1 MRIALVTETFFPA
14 VDGTTTTV
22 KAVSDRL
29 IDLGHELR
37 IIAPGPGLPLYNRSK
52 VIRISPLAKPGA
64 QVRDALADFDPD
76 LVHVTNPGRIG
87 RKALKHAERMD
98 LRTIVVQ
105 QSTVDADDR
114 WRTTVAERAG
124 AVVVTCEWMQ
134 RELAGHGVTAALWRP
149 GVDSRAFTPALR
161 DPWLHGK
168 WSRGDR
174 PVVGYVGGLARKH
187 DVRELA
193 SLAKLNIRTVVIG
206 AGPQR
211 QWLRDRLP
219 DARFTGALA
228 TGDLTVAIASLDV
241 LVHPGRRETCCHTL
255 REAAASGVPVVAPR
269 SGGAPEVVHN
279 LESGLL
285 YDADV
290 PHAFAEATANL
301 AADPSRRLLGEQGRE
316 LVAARDW
323 VSAVDELIERHY
335 LGQHASH

>member
-22 KAVSDRL
+22 KAVADRL

-52 VIRISPLAKPGA
+52 VARISPLAKPGA
-64 QVRDALADFDPD
+64 QVREALADFAPD

-87 RKALKHAERMD
+87 RKALKHAERLD
-98 LRTIVVQ
+98 LPAIVVQ
-105 QSTVDADDR
+105 QSPVDVDER
-114 WRTTVAERAG
+114 WRTAVAGRAR

-134 RELAGHGVTAALWRP
+134 RELAAAGVPAGLWRP

-187 DVRELA
+187 DVRDLAALA
-193 SLAKLNIRTVVIG
+193 SLDVRTVVIG
-206 AGPQR
+206 SGPQR

-219 DARFTGALA
+219 EARFTGALA
-228 TGDLTVAIASLDV
+228 TGDLTVAIASLDL

-269 SGGAPEVVHN
+269 SGGAPEVVRN

-285 YDADV
+285 YDADE
-290 PHAFAEATANL
+290 PHGFAEATANL
-301 AADPSRRLLGEQGRE
+301 AADPARRLLGEQGRE
-316 LVAARDW
+316 LVAGRDW
-323 VSAVDELIERHY
+323 VAAVDELIERHY
-335 LGQHASH
+335 LGLATAH